1 MQFWDSVGLFC
12 YFYLQYDI
20 QQRKR
25 NASLVG
31 LLFFFV
37 KKIALII
44 SYTLHSVPCFLEM
57 WLCLIFGIFCIT
69 LFIVYL
75 IYTSTIPLALVQTL
89 YVIQRLI
96 FPRSFSFRMHQRLRE
111 ATKVLT
117 CFSSYAVSRLK
128 TSKHLLNNVFPQ
140 LPQKDFGIRVYGQ
153 MYFILFI
160 ALIVL
165 ITLQA
170 HINTKQNLVWTKSVL
185 VKERL
190 ADKFKDCL

>member
-1 MQFWDSVGLFC
+1 MHLQQVYYFFC
-12 YFYLQYDI
+12 EENRLNYFIHLT
-20 QQRKR
+20 
-25 NASLVG
+25 
-31 LLFFFV
+31 FC
-37 KKIALII
+37 AL
-44 SYTLHSVPCFLEM
+44 FLEM